1 MFTTEQ
7 VHEVAQWLSDN
18 GSNLVDRFLNDYLP
32 EQDMNVYPTFNDF
45 WELYDKKVGDKS
57 KLEKKWIKLP
67 QKEKYKIMEYLPKYK
82 MITPNKQY
90 RKMPETFLNNKS
102 WNDELIIPKELM
114 NSTDANAFK
123 LMNAI

>member
-1 MFTTEQ
+1 MLSTEQ

-18 GSNLVDRFLNDYLP
+18 GSGLVESFLNDFLP
-32 EQDMNVYPTFNDF
+32 EQDMNVYPTFIDF
-45 WELYDKKVGDKS
+45 WELYDKKVGDKN
-57 KLEKKWIKLP
+57 KLEKKWSKLP
-67 QKEKYKIMEYLPKYK
+67 QKVKYKIMEYLPKYK

-102 WNDELIIPKELM
+102 WEDELIIPKELM
-114 NSTDANAFK
+114 NNTDVNAFK